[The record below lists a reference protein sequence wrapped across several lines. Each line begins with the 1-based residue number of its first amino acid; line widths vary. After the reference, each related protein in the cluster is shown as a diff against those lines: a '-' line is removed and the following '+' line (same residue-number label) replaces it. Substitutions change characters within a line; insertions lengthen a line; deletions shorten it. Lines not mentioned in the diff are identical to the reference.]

1 MKTKMLFVMCTLLCT
16 LLSTNSYAQ
25 IQIDSSE
32 VYDNELIII
41 GNANFGRI
49 FPGIGP
55 DQELYCRIGKEGTI
69 YGIRLRGYR
78 SGIETKEG
86 NFVTNTQFKEKYTI
100 FLALGRSIQ
109 ETKQSI
115 ETISNLIKNTT
126 TEKITQ
132 FKDVEGRDIELSIK
146 NGYADA
152 KVNGFSVGI
161 TFDKHTIKRMLN
173 NLSKKA
179 EKKVAEALAKMKAKH
194 N

>member
-1 MKTKMLFVMCTLLCT
+1 MCTLLYT

-55 DQELYCRIGKEGTI
+55 DQELYCRIGKEGTV

-78 SGIETKEG
+78 SGIEVKEG
-86 NFVTNTQFKEKYTI
+86 SFAGNTQFREYYTI

-146 NGYADA
+146 KGYADA

-173 NLSKKA
+173 NLNKKA
-179 EKKVAEALAKMKAKH
+179 EKKVAEALAKIQVKH

>member
-1 MKTKMLFVMCTLLCT
+1 MCTLLCT
-16 LLSTNSYAQ
+16 LLSANSYAQ

-55 DQELYCRIGKEGTI
+55 DQELYCRIGKEGTV

-78 SGIETKEG
+78 SGIEVKEG
-86 NFVTNTQFKEKYTI
+86 SFAGNTQFREYYTI

-132 FKDVEGRDIELSIK
+132 FKDVEGRDVELNIDK
-146 NGYADA
+146 GYADA

-161 TFDKHTIKRMLN
+161 TFNKYTIKRMLN
-173 NLSKKA
+173 NLNKKA
-179 EKKVAEALAKMKAKH
+179 EKKVAEALVKMKAKH

>member
-32 VYDNELIII
+32 VYDNELVII

-49 FPGIGP
+49 FPGVGP
-55 DQELYCRIGKEGTI
+55 DQELYCRIGKEGAI

-109 ETKQSI
+109 EAKQSI

-126 TEKITQ
+126 SEKITQ
-132 FKDVEGRDIELSIK
+132 FKDVEGRDVELYIRKGSAGA
-146 NGYADA
+146 N
-152 KVNGFSVGI
+152 VNGFSVGI
-161 TFDKHTIKRMLN
+161 TFNKYTIKRMLN
-173 NLSKKA
+173 NLNKKA
-179 EKKVAEALAKMKAKH
+179 EKKVAEALAKIKAKH

>member
-1 MKTKMLFVMCTLLCT
+1 MYPCIRTGHNINTLKQYYVQWLVTK
-16 LLSTNSYAQ
+16 SISYWQA
-25 IQIDSSE
+25 
-32 VYDNELIII
+32 YL
-41 GNANFGRI
+41 
-49 FPGIGP
+49 P
-55 DQELYCRIGKEGTI
+55 
-69 YGIRLRGYR
+69 
-78 SGIETKEG
+78 
-86 NFVTNTQFKEKYTI
+86 FKEKYTI

-173 NLSKKA
+173 NLNKK
-179 EKKVAEALAKMKAKH
+179 KLKRKWRRL
-194 N
+194 

>member
-78 SGIETKEG
+78 SGIEVKEG
-86 NFVTNTQFKEKYTI
+86 SFAGNTQFKEYYTI

-132 FKDVEGRDIELSIK
+132 FKDVEGRDVELSIDK
-146 NGYADA
+146 GYADA

-161 TFDKHTIKRMLN
+161 SFNKYTIKRMLN
-173 NLSKKA
+173 KLNKKA
-179 EKKVAEALAKMKAKH
+179 EKKVAEALVKMKTKH